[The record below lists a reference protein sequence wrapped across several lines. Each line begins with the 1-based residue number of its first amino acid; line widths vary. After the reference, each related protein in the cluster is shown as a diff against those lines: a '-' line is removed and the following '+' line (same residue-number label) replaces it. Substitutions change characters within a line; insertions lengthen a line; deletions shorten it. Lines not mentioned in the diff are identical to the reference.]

1 MSRLIISIVAIIV
14 LLIGYF
20 AFFAGGTQDVVETAE
35 DAAST
40 AADAASDAVA
50 SATDAATSVTD
61 ILSGAGL
68 GDMSEALSGLN
79 LDGFDT
85 SLLDPASFN
94 LDGLMGALS
103 SAGLSDET
111 ATGLQEVLTQV
122 IENPDML
129 SELLN
134 QIKTALGL

>member
-1 MSRLIISIVAIIV
+1 MSRLIISIVAVII

-20 AFFAGGTQDVVETAE
+20 AFFGGGTQDVVETAE
-35 DAAST
+35 EAAST
-40 AADAASDAVA
+40 AADAASDA
-50 SATDAATSVTD
+50 AASVTD
-61 ILSGAGL
+61 MLSGAGL
-68 GDMSEALSGLN
+68 GDMSEALGGLN

-85 SLLDPASFN
+85 SLLDPANFN

-103 SAGLSDET
+103 SAGLSEET
-111 ATGLQEVLTQV
+111 ASGLQEVLTQV